1 MLAPD
6 LAALL
11 VGIASVLLVLA
22 ALGSACFGLTAR
34 TEHIARSIGTRM
46 FG

>member
-22 ALGSACFGLTAR
+22 VLGSTCLTAR
-34 TEHIARSIGTRM
+34 TEHIARSIGADVWVNA
-46 FG
+46 

>member
-11 VGIASVLLVLA
+11 VGMASVLLVLA
-22 ALGSACFGLTAR
+22 VLGSACFGLTAR
-34 TEHIARSIGTRM
+34 TEHIARSIGGRM

>member
-1 MLAPD
+1 MFAPD

-11 VGIASVLLVLA
+11 VGIASVLLVLVV
-22 ALGSACFGLTAR
+22 LGSACLTVRA
-34 TEHIARSIGTRM
+34 EHIARSIGGRM

>member
-1 MLAPD
+1 MLAPG

-22 ALGSACFGLTAR
+22 VLASACLTAR
-34 TEHIARSIGTRM
+34 TEHIARSIGGRM

>member
-22 ALGSACFGLTAR
+22 VLGSACFG
-34 TEHIARSIGTRM
+34 
-46 FG
+46 